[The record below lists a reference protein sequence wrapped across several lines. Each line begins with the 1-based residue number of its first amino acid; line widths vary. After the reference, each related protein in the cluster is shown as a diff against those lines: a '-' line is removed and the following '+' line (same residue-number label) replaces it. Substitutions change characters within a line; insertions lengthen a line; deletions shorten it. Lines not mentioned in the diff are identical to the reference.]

1 MDHETEN
8 IIAEIEEIL
17 KRLTYDQ
24 LCLILT
30 FALQML

>member
-1 MDHETEN
+1 MDHENEN

>member
-1 MDHETEN
+1 MSKDDEK
-8 IIAEIEEIL
+8 IVAEIEEIL